1 MTINRSSPCS
11 EGIYILAGNIAGVDV
26 VLNAKILNGNSSE
39 DTEIKKIINKSC
51 PYQNFR
57 IIPYLPKLFLFT
69 DINPSSVFS
78 LDKLSDTLRD

>member
-1 MTINRSSPCS
+1 MNINRSSPCS

-26 VLNAKILNGNSSE
+26 VLNGKILNGNSSE

-57 IIPYLPKLFLFT
+57 DNPLLVNLPQLFL
-69 DINPSSVFS
+69 IY
-78 LDKLSDTLRD
+78 